1 MDINTIED
9 VKICKD
15 MTRAYGTSYFL
26 STYFFPK
33 KLREATW
40 VLYAFV
46 RYPDEIVDNIEKDPA
61 AASEKLDAWISDWHR
76 AYGGDLEVHPVLR
89 ANAILWKEYN
99 IPFEYST
106 EFFTAM
112 KSDTVKNNFDT
123 YTELE
128 SYMNGSATVVGYMMC
143 YLIGFRDG
151 ALPYARKLAEAF
163 QMTNFIRDIKEDL
176 ERGRIYIPKEDIEK
190 YGLTQES
197 FSQLEKGEKIKALIE
212 FEIRRTEDLYRQAE
226 KGIELLDRGGRRAVR
241 MSLVLYREIL
251 LIIKKDPYVV
261 LRGRVRV
268 PKYRKFI
275 LIIKNFY

>member
-1 MDINTIED
+1 MNIDHKND

-46 RYPDEIVDNIEKDPA
+46 RHPDEIVDNIEKDPTV
-61 AASEKLDAWISDWHR
+61 ASATLDSWISDWHR
-76 AYGGDLEVHPVLR
+76 AYNGDLDVHPVLR
-89 ANAILWKEYN
+89 ANAILWKKYN

-106 EFFTAM
+106 TFFGAM
-112 KSDTVKNNFDT
+112 KSDTVKNTFKT
-123 YTELE
+123 YSELE

-143 YLIGFRDG
+143 YLIGFQNG
-151 ALPYARKLAEAF
+151 ALSYARKLAEAF

-176 ERGRIYIPKEDIEK
+176 ERGRIYMPLEDIEK
-190 YGLTQES
+190 YGLNKES
-197 FSQLEKGEKIKALIE
+197 FSRLESTTEMQNLIS
-212 FEIRRTEDLYRQAE
+212 FEIKRTEDLYLEAQ
-226 KGIELLDRGGRRAVR
+226 KGISMLDEGGRRAVR

-268 PKYRKFI
+268 PKYRKII

>member
-1 MDINTIED
+1 MDIDKKND

-26 STYFFPK
+26 STYFFPR

-46 RYPDEIVDNIEKDPA
+46 RYPDEIVDNIESDPSV
-61 AASEKLDAWISDWHR
+61 ASARLDVWISDWHR
-76 AYGGDLEVHPVLR
+76 AYSGDLNVDPVLR
-89 ANAILWKEYN
+89 ANAILWKQYN
-99 IPFEYST
+99 IPLQYST
-106 EFFTAM
+106 TFFTAM
-112 KSDTVKNNFDT
+112 KSDTVKNTFDT
-123 YTELE
+123 YSELE

-151 ALPYARKLAEAF
+151 ALPYARALAEAF
-163 QMTNFIRDIKEDL
+163 QMTNFLRDIKEDL
-176 ERGRIYIPKEDIEK
+176 ERGRIYIPKEDIEI
-190 YGLTQES
+190 YGLSQES
-197 FSQLEKGEKIKALIE
+197 FSKLERDEKIRDLINFQIE
-212 FEIRRTEDLYRQAE
+212 RTESLYKQAE
-226 KGIELLDRGGRRAVR
+226 KGIELLDKIGRRAVR

-251 LIIKKDPYVV
+251 LIIKKDPYIV

-268 PKYRKFI
+268 PMYRKII

>member
-1 MDINTIED
+1 MNIDSVNDI
-9 VKICKD
+9 KICKD

-46 RYPDEIVDNIEKDPA
+46 RYPDEIVDNIEKDSSF
-61 AASEKLDAWISDWHR
+61 ASIKLDKWISDWHR
-76 AYGGDLEVHPVLR
+76 AYDGDVNVDPVLR
-89 ANAILWKEYN
+89 ANAILWKQYN
-99 IPFEYST
+99 IPFEYSA

-112 KSDTVKNNFDT
+112 KSDTVKNAFDT
-123 YTELE
+123 YAELE
-128 SYMNGSATVVGYMMC
+128 VYMNGSATVVGYMMC
-143 YLIGFRDG
+143 YLIGFQDG

-197 FSQLEKGEKIKALIE
+197 FSKLERDEKIKDLIE
-212 FEIRRTEDLYRQAE
+212 FEIQRTEDLYRQAE
-226 KGIELLDRGGRRAVR
+226 KGITLLDKGGRRAVR

-251 LIIKKDPYVV
+251 LIIKNDPYVV

-268 PKYRKFI
+268 SKYRKII

>member
-1 MDINTIED
+1 MNIGTIED

-26 STYFFPK
+26 STYFFPR

-46 RYPDEIVDNIEKDPA
+46 RYPDEIVDNIEKDPTVA
-61 AASEKLDAWISDWHR
+61 AATLDAWISDWNR
-76 AYGGDLEVHPVLR
+76 AYNGDLDVHPVLR
-89 ANAILWKEYN
+89 ANAILWKQYD

-106 EFFTAM
+106 TFFGAM
-112 KSDTVKNNFDT
+112 KSDTVKNTFNT
-123 YTELE
+123 YAELE
-128 SYMNGSATVVGYMMC
+128 EYMNGSATVVGYMMC
-143 YLIGFRDG
+143 HLIGFRDG
-151 ALPYARKLAEAF
+151 ALPFARKLAEAF

-176 ERGRIYIPKEDIEK
+176 ERGRIYIPQEDIKK
-190 YGLTQES
+190 YGLNQES
-197 FSQLEKGEKIKALIE
+197 FSKLESDERIKDLIN
-212 FEIRRTEDLYRQAE
+212 FEISRTEDLYKEAE
-226 KGIELLDRGGRRAVR
+226 KGIEFLDRGGRRAVR

-268 PKYRKFI
+268 PKYRKII